1 MYVCTEFMNLGINKR
16 WMHSAYLLVVQ
27 QMAWHCRIVMST
39 VPSFFARNK
48 FVLIVNADKQNDV
61 INMLFSKLYFVSVVL
76 CVEVGLNLK

>member
-1 MYVCTEFMNLGINKR
+1 
-16 WMHSAYLLVVQ
+16 
-27 QMAWHCRIVMST
+27 MST